1 MDLISFNLLYCCLCS
16 ASQGIVWVLESER
29 IPKALPVD
37 KALMQQ
43 KGKKEILE
51 VTPTQKFAQIKDHHL
66 VLTES
71 DGSHVEIPLK
81 GCMITAVSASSL
93 SSRKW

>member
-1 MDLISFNLLYCCLCS
+1 MDLIHFNLLYCCLC
-16 ASQGIVWVLESER
+16 ASQGLVWVIESER

-37 KALMQQ
+37 KASTQQ

-81 GCMITAVSASSL
+81 GCMVEAVSASSL

>member
-1 MDLISFNLLYCCLCS
+1 MFCICF
-16 ASQGIVWVLESER
+16 QGTVWVLESER

-37 KALMQQ
+37 KAVTQQ
-43 KGKKEILE
+43 KSKKEVLE

-66 VLTES
+66 VFTES

-81 GCMITAVSASSL
+81 GCIIAAVSASSL
-93 SSRKW
+93 STRKW